1 MQERNN
7 FVEHDNKVGF
17 ERGYNELENIKQVYD
32 FKLQIYLFQYP
43 A

>member
-7 FVEHDNKVGF
+7 FVEHDDKVGF